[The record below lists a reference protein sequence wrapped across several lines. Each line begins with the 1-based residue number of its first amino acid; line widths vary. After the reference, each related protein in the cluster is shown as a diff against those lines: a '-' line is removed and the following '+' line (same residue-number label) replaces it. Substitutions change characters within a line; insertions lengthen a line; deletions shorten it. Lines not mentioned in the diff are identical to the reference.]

1 MASRIE
7 TVTTRLH
14 QMILAGDLNPGAR
27 LVELSLAKRL
37 GVSRTPLRIA
47 LGELEKQG
55 LLERLPTRGF
65 KVREFPLEQVAYAI
79 DVRGVL
85 EGMAA
90 RIVAERGIDAATQCE
105 LEQCIA
111 EGRELTDIPPGGVID
126 PMRWAAM
133 NARFH
138 WAIVRAARNP
148 ALTSALEHNER
159 IPLATAAT
167 ITFSSAVQDV
177 VYALLRRAHED
188 HVSLLEAITRR
199 EGARA
204 EALFR
209 EHAYRSRENKQA
221 LLQGLKQQRGDPAP
235 PGLRLVAGL

>member
-7 TVTTRLH
+7 TVTTRLRE
-14 QMILAGDLNPGAR
+14 MILAGDLDPGAR
-27 LVELSLAKRL
+27 LLEIPFAKRL

-47 LGELEKQG
+47 LGELEKEG

-65 KVREFPLEQVAYAI
+65 KVREFPMEQVANAI

-85 EGMAA
+85 EGMAV
-90 RIVAERGIDAATQCE
+90 RIVAERGVDAATRRE

-111 EGRELTDIPPGGVID
+111 EGRQLTHNPPGGAID
-126 PMRWAAM
+126 PVRWAAM

-148 ALTSALEHNER
+148 ALASALEHNER
-159 IPLATAAT
+159 IPMAAAAT
-167 ITFSSAVQDV
+167 ITFNSAGPELA
-177 VYALLRRAHED
+177 YPLLRRAHDD
-188 HVSLLEAITRR
+188 HVSILEAITHR

-221 LLQGLKQQRGDPAP
+221 LLHGMKQQRGIPAP
-235 PGLRLVAGL
+235 PGLKLVVGV